1 MTTKLQSINLNIGEF
16 YETQNLEQGET
27 ADKPYHNAMTLQH
40 EEPIAWDISLS
51 RVKTSSESVEVR
63 VYAQTEGEAIDIVT
77 HHIEHDTIEELEGG
91 YDIEEDYYSEE
102 YDQWEQVTTPSNPF
116 SVDRD
121 TYENRKKAF
130 TNLEKCREVNPHL
143 HKRG

>member
-1 MTTKLQSINLNIGEF
+1 MTTKLQNINLNMGEF

-27 ADKPYHNAMTLQH
+27 AANPYHNAMTLQH

-91 YDIEEDYYSEE
+91 YEIEEDYYNDE
-102 YDQWEQVTTPSNPF
+102 YDEWEQISTPSNPF

-121 TYENRKKAF
+121 TYKNRKEAF

-143 HKRG
+143 HE